1 MPPEINLQNEKNNG
15 QSVLDLIENN
25 LVLSAHDVS
34 NGGLITALSEMAM
47 ASDFGL
53 KIQQPKKLTNPIE
66 YFFGEDQGRYILE
79 IDSSNLKEVE
89 KRLINNNTYFERI
102 GFTQKDYF
110 EIEKEFKTKVKDLFE
125 INNQWYNKY

>member
-53 KIQQPKKLTNPIE
+53 KTQQPKK
-66 YFFGEDQGRYILE
+66 
-79 IDSSNLKEVE
+79 
-89 KRLINNNTYFERI
+89 
-102 GFTQKDYF
+102 
-110 EIEKEFKTKVKDLFE
+110 
-125 INNQWYNKY
+125 

>member
-1 MPPEINLQNEKNNG
+1 MPPDVNLQNEKNNG

-34 NGGLITALSEMAM
+34 NGGLIIALSEMAM

-53 KIQQPKKLTNPIE
+53 KIQQPKKLTNLIE

-79 IDSSNLKEVE
+79 VDSSNIKEVE

-102 GFTQKDYF
+102 GFTQRDYF